1 MASFLQKF
9 KRVTQ
14 STNYLPEVDGL
25 RFIAVFS
32 VVVIMHISN
41 FIDRKFFNA
50 QWIPDGYPSAFV
62 LNGGMGVPLF
72 FIISGFILSLPFARW
87 RLNGATPVSMKQ
99 YYLRRLTRLEP
110 PYLIALLILFAAHV
124 WLLKTYSFTTLWPHL
139 LVSAVYLHTLVYDSF
154 SLVLP
159 VAWTLEVEVQFYV
172 LAPLFFSIFL
182 LKKRWLRRS
191 LLVVIILF
199 ATYHY
204 HDVWEMAYV
213 FMYLHYFAMGLLLA
227 DLYCTDTVLIKNE
240 RLNSFIGIISLL
252 AFLGLDG
259 LSSLAVGFA
268 KLAALFLL
276 FHSALTSKGFRQGLS
291 HPVLTSIG
299 GMCYSI
305 YLWHFAVI
313 SAVGMI
319 LLKTGWDLQRPA
331 LIPLMYVL
339 LIIAVLIFSA
349 LYFLWIEKPF
359 MKRRGE
365 KKLVAEEKK
374 LSYSVK

>member
-1 MASFLQKF
+1 MAPFLQKF

-139 LVSAVYLHTLVYDSF
+139 LVSAVYLHTVVYDSF

-172 LAPLFFSIFL
+172 LAPLFFSLFL
-182 LKKRWLRRS
+182 IKNVWIRRGLMIGVI
-191 LLVVIILF
+191 LLNLVLVRDIWVLPHLF
-199 ATYHY
+199 L
-204 HDVWEMAYV
+204 
-213 FMYLHYFAMGLLLA
+213 YLNFFFIGLLLA
-227 DLYCTDTVLIKNE
+227 DLYCTNTVLIRNE
-240 RLNSFIGIISLL
+240 KLNTIAGCVCLGIFLL
-252 AFLGLDG
+252 LNASDFMV
-259 LSSLAVGFA
+259 LALVKMVA
-268 KLAALFLL
+268 MFLL
-276 FHSALTSKGFRQGLS
+276 FHSALTSRGFNRMLS
-291 HPVLTSIG
+291 QPILTTIG

-305 YLWHFAVI
+305 YLWHFAVVA
-313 SAVGMI
+313 AVGML
-319 LLKTGWDLQRPA
+319 LLKTGWDPQRPA

-359 MKRRGE
+359 MKRRGD
-365 KKLVAEEKK
+365 KKLAAKEVK
-374 LSYSVK
+374 LSSSGR